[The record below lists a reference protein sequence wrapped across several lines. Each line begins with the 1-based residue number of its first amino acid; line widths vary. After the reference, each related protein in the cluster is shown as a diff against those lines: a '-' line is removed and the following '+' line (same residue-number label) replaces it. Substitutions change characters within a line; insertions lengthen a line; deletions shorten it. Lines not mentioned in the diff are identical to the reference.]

1 MSFRRRNRKRREG
14 AKASIDMNSLIDLT
28 FLLLVVFIVTLPT
41 LEQSVKIVLPV
52 GKTESQKDEK
62 KPKNYS
68 VSITRENQLFLGEE
82 PVTQEILKERLT
94 KAVEEDPDVNVLI
107 RGDVGSNYG
116 DVYAIV
122 KIAKDANV
130 KHLGLVS
137 KESND

>member
-1 MSFRRRNRKRREG
+1 MSLRRRNRKRREG
-14 AKASIDMNSLIDLT
+14 AKAAIDMNSLIDLT

-41 LEQSVKIVLPV
+41 LEQSVHIVLPV
-52 GKTESQKDEK
+52 GKTESQNDEK
-62 KPKNYS
+62 KKNYA
-68 VSITRENQLFLGEE
+68 VSIDKEGKIFLGEE

-94 KAVEEDPDVNVLI
+94 AAVTENPEVNVLI
-107 RGDVGSNYG
+107 RGDVGADYG

-137 KESND
+137 KEH

>member
-1 MSFRRRNRKRREG
+1 MSLRRRNRKRREG
-14 AKASIDMNSLIDLT
+14 AKAAIDMNSLIDLT

-41 LEQSVKIVLPV
+41 LEQSVHIVLPV
-52 GKTESQKDEK
+52 GKTESQNYEK
-62 KPKNYS
+62 KKNYA
-68 VSITRENQLFLGEE
+68 VSIDKEAQIYLGEE

-94 KAVEEDPDVNVLI
+94 AAVTENPEVNVLI
-107 RGDVGSNYG
+107 RGDVGADYG

-137 KESND
+137 KEH